1 MGPITQEA
9 EEGCFLEPA
18 ALDRLIHVLDVC
30 QLLPNDSAVSSSEAA
45 ALLQDVVDSLC
56 QIQAL
61 KAVWVREM
69 DNMKHLLALEEC
81 IGTTRRK
88 KQAFSKR
95 INRQLQDLRAASQLE
110 RICLQ
115 QKDQEEHWESF
126 LGTILAH
133 AKLVW
138 QQQLNHL
145 QDLEKA
151 LDEIYQHDDTNSIRS
166 IGDDSAKSGKI
177 DRITADLQR
186 SAQIL
191 SGHPMVQTAKS
202 LLFDLVDTS
211 QLLCHNTD
219 SSSSRLF
226 SERPLEVP
234 KPRCGV
240 DAPAMLDVLDADS
253 PIEAFHRFCRRS
265 SASDDRTRTSFTII
279 SITGDEGTGKS
290 YSLDQMTKAHQA
302 AYTISTSV
310 FRPSVPL
317 DFLLPIVGDMENT
330 IIAMFEAAV
339 EAKSCVILLD
349 NADDLLWKTDDTSSR
364 CWASC
369 LLSTM
374 ASLQQSLRVG
384 SNILVVVCS
393 KRQASVLGLPA
404 DKTFLLSLPDAA
416 QRRVMIGDSFN
427 LQSGAIKNDKKMQR
441 MAVELAEM
449 TSGRSYADLVQF
461 IRQAFEQVAM
471 SHADDHACSAEEETC
486 KAMLLL
492 KDRLSKSI
500 PPSLRIG
507 RLDSEFD
514 VVILNGTDLT
524 LSDAEASA
532 FPFKGS
538 SVIKAFQA
546 LNRAIVVPFCQYQRF
561 QYLCGSGTS
570 DGRSLLAGVLL
581 SGGSGC
587 GKSTL
592 AMYCAKRIAASVATL
607 TVLVVSC
614 TSLIHKEVGG
624 SEQAVRRLFA
634 AARQA
639 TPCLV
644 VLEGTENIAATRG
657 NDCTTEGTMDRVLS
671 TLLVELDGV
680 GSDQGRN
687 TDGRLA
693 IIATTIEETW
703 VDAALKRPG
712 RLGNAIFLAKDWT

>member
-9 EEGCFLEPA
+9 EEDCFLEPV

-30 QLLPNDSAVSSSEAA
+30 QLLQNDSASSSSEAA
-45 ALLQDVVDSLC
+45 ALLQDVVDSLH

-61 KAVWVREM
+61 KAIWVREM

-88 KQAFSKR
+88 KQFFSKR

-126 LGTILAH
+126 LGTILVQ

-138 QQQLNHL
+138 QQQLNLL

-166 IGDDSAKSGKI
+166 IGYDSAKSGKI
-177 DRITADLQR
+177 DCIIADLQR
-186 SAQIL
+186 SQQL

-202 LLFDLVDTS
+202 LLFDLVDAS

-226 SERPLEVP
+226 NERPLEVP
-234 KPRCGV
+234 KPRGGV
-240 DAPAMLDVLDADS
+240 DAPAMMDVLDADS
-253 PIEAFHRFCRRS
+253 PLEAFHRFCRRS

-290 YSLDQMTKAHQA
+290 YCLDQMTKAHQA

-317 DFLLPIVGDMENT
+317 DFLLPIVGEMENT

-339 EAKSCVILLD
+339 EAKSCAILLD

-364 CWASC
+364 FWGSC

-393 KRQASVLGLPA
+393 KHQASVLGLPA
-404 DKTFLLSLPDAA
+404 DKTFLLSLPDAEH
-416 QRRVMIGDSFN
+416 RRVMIGERFN
-427 LQSGAIKNDKKMQR
+427 LQCGSIKTDKKMQQ

-471 SHADDHACSAEEETC
+471 SHADDNACSVEEETC

-492 KDRLSKSI
+492 KDRLTKSI

-538 SVIKAFQA
+538 SAIAAFQA

-587 GKSTL
+587 GTSTL
-592 AMYCAKRIAASVATL
+592 AMYCAKRIAASVATV

-634 AARQA
+634 VARQA

-644 VLEGTENIAATRG
+644 VLEGIENIAATRG